1 MIEIYDAVVLNP
13 YTGLPPTGPTNPMSC
28 KFVVYKPSNYQ
39 FAEEGAVSSS
49 TLNLAKNVNTIDT
62 NRAKLN
68 KNELRFKNK
77 EPACETRLFHKNG
90 DKSTCNSLKPVNYTV
105 F

>member
-1 MIEIYDAVVLNP
+1 MIEIYDKVVLNP

-49 TLNLAKNVNTIDT
+49 ILNLAKNVNTIDT

-68 KNELRFKNK
+68 KTSFVLKIKNQHVK
-77 EPACETRLFHKNG
+77 LRLFHKNG
-90 DKSTCNSLKPVNYTV
+90 DRTTCKSLAPVNYTV
-105 F
+105 Y